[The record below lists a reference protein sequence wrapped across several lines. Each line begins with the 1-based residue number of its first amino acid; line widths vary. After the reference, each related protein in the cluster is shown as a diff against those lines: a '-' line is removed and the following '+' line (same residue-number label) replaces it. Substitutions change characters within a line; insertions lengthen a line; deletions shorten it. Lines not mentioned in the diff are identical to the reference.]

1 MNSGKS
7 SLGRLLVTGASG
19 FLGGHV
25 AYLAT
30 CHWSVYGT
38 WHEHP
43 FRLCGVDTVQLRLGE
58 ERGVRQLLDTVRPDV
73 VIHCAALTDLDYC
86 ESHPDEAHL
95 INVEATK
102 TVASWCGDHATR
114 MIFLSS
120 DMVFDGSVGWYRET
134 DSPHPVNIYGQT
146 KVEAER
152 AVQTLCANHLITRS
166 ALIYGR
172 PCTGGSSFST
182 WIEQRLAAREPVP
195 LFVDQYRTPILVSD
209 LAAALVE
216 LAGKDFVGVLHL
228 AGPERVDRFTF
239 GVHLADL
246 LGQEK
251 SLLLRRTMEEVPL
264 GAPRPQDVSLYTERA
279 QRLLVTRLHGVRDGL
294 RRMIA
299 CAKDEATVASSNCGS
314 KEPGAGKAC

>member
-1 MNSGKS
+1 MSGGKG

-25 AYLAT
+25 AYLAAH
-30 CHWSVYGT
+30 HWSVYGT

-43 FRLCGVDTVQLRLGE
+43 FRLRGVEAVQLRLDD
-58 ERGVRQLLDTVRPDV
+58 ERDVRRLLDTVRPHV

-86 ESHPDEAHL
+86 ESDPDEAQL

-102 TVASWCGDHATR
+102 TIASWCGDNAAR
-114 MIFLSS
+114 MIFVSS
-120 DMVFDGSVGWYRET
+120 DMVFDGCTGWYRET
-134 DSPHPVNIYGQT
+134 DSPRALNVYGQT

-152 AVQTLCANHLITRS
+152 AVQALCANHIIARS

-172 PCTGGSSFST
+172 PRTGGSSFFT
-182 WIEQRLAAREPVP
+182 WIEQRLAAGEPVP

-216 LAGKDFVGVLHL
+216 LSSKDFVGVLHL

-239 GVHLADL
+239 GVHVADL
-246 LGQEK
+246 LDHDK
-251 SLLLRRTMEEVPL
+251 CLLLRRTMAEVPL
-264 GAPRPQDVSLYTERA
+264 GAPRPRDVSLCTERA

-294 RRMIA
+294 RRMITR
-299 CAKDEATVASSNCGS
+299 DGTEVTLTSSSSGS
-314 KEPGAGKAC
+314 EEPGAGEVC